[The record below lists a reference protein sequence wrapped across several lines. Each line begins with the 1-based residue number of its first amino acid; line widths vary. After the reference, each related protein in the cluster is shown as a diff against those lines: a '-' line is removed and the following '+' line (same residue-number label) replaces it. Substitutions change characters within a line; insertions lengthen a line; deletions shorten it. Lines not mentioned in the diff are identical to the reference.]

1 MAEFETD
8 RLKKLKAKRAAIDAR
23 LREEQYKL
31 NEKERARDTRR
42 KVLAGAAVLEKAR
55 RDEDFSRLLMEELKS
70 FLSRDDERA
79 LFNLPPV
86 PKKMA
91 S

>member
-8 RLKKLKAKRAAIDAR
+8 RMKKLKAQRAAIDAR
-23 LREEQYKL
+23 LRQEQLKL
-31 NEKERARDTRR
+31 NAKERARDTRR

-55 RDEDFSRLLMEELKS
+55 RDEDFSRLLIEELKS

-79 LFNLPPV
+79 LFNMPPV
-86 PKKMA
+86 HKKMA

>member
-1 MAEFETD
+1 MEFETD
-8 RLKKLKAKRAAIDAR
+8 KLKKLKAKRAAIDAR

-31 NEKERARDTRR
+31 NQQERARDTRR

-55 RDEDFSRLLMEELKS
+55 RDEDFSRLLIEELKS
-70 FLSRDDERA
+70 FLGRDDERA

-86 PKKMA
+86 HKKMA

>member
-55 RDEDFSRLLMEELKS
+55 RDEDFSRLLIEELKS